1 MMIKT
6 LTTWF
11 NSEVEGNP
19 KDANGH
25 PLELATAALMMEVA
39 RADFDRSSEEIDLIL
54 QQLSERLHLSDAEI
68 SNLVAL
74 AEETSEEAHDLYS
87 FTRILSDAFT
97 YVEKKKLVVD
107 LWEIALAD
115 TNIDPQEDH
124 LIRRIAGLLSVD
136 HSDLMHARAQ
146 AKAKTDLS

>member
-19 KDANGH
+19 KDATGH

-124 LIRRIAGLLSVD
+124 VIRRIAGLLSVD
-136 HSDLMHARAQ
+136 HSDLMHARSQ

>member
-19 KDANGH
+19 KDATGH
-25 PLELATAALMMEVA
+25 SLELATAALMMEVA
-39 RADFDRSSEEIDLIL
+39 RADFDRSSKEIDLIL
-54 QQLSERLHLSDAEI
+54 QQLSARLHLSDAEI

-124 LIRRIAGLLSVD
+124 VIRRIAGLLSVD
-136 HSDLMHARAQ
+136 HSDLMHARSK

>member
-19 KDANGH
+19 KDATGH

-54 QQLSERLHLSDAEI
+54 QQLSARLHLSDAEI

-124 LIRRIAGLLSVD
+124 VIRRIAGLLSVD
-136 HSDLMHARAQ
+136 HSDLMHARSQ

>member
-1 MMIKT
+1 MIKS
-6 LTTWF
+6 LTAWF
-11 NSEVEGNP
+11 NSEVNDNP
-19 KDANGH
+19 KDASDH

-54 QQLSERLHLSDAEI
+54 QQLAGRLHLSSSEI

-97 YVEKKKLVVD
+97 YGEKKKLVVD

-124 LIRRIAGLLSVD
+124 IIRRIAGLMSVD

-146 AKAKTDLS
+146 AKAKTNPS

>member
-19 KDANGH
+19 KDATGH

-54 QQLSERLHLSDAEI
+54 QQLSARLHLSDAEI

-124 LIRRIAGLLSVD
+124 VIRRIAGLLNVD
-136 HSDLMHARAQ
+136 HSDLMHARSQ

>member
-1 MMIKT
+1 MIKS
-6 LTTWF
+6 LTAWF
-11 NSEVEGNP
+11 NSEVNDNP
-19 KDANGH
+19 KDASDH

-54 QQLSERLHLSDAEI
+54 QQLAGRLHLSSSEI

-97 YVEKKKLVVD
+97 YGEKKKLVVD

-124 LIRRIAGLLSVD
+124 IIRRIGGLLSVD

-146 AKAKTDLS
+146 AKAKTDPS

>member
-1 MMIKT
+1 MIKS
-6 LTTWF
+6 LTAWF
-11 NSEVEGNP
+11 NSEVNDNP
-19 KDANGH
+19 KDASDH

-54 QQLSERLHLSDAEI
+54 QQLAGRLHLSSSEI

-97 YVEKKKLVVD
+97 YGEKKKLVVD
-107 LWEIALAD
+107 LWEIALPIP
-115 TNIDPQEDH
+115 T
-124 LIRRIAGLLSVD
+124 LIPRRITLFGEL
-136 HSDLMHARAQ
+136 RGF
-146 AKAKTDLS
+146 

>member
-1 MMIKT
+1 MIKS
-6 LTTWF
+6 LTVWF
-11 NSEVEGNP
+11 NSEVNDNS
-19 KDANGH
+19 KDASDH

-54 QQLSERLHLSDAEI
+54 QQLAGRLHLSSSEI

-74 AEETSEEAHDLYS
+74 AEDTSEEAHDLYS

-97 YVEKKKLVVD
+97 YGEKKKLVVD

-124 LIRRIAGLLSVD
+124 IIRRIAGLLSVD

-146 AKAKTDLS
+146 AKAKTDPS

>member
-1 MMIKT
+1 MIKS
-6 LTTWF
+6 LTAWF
-11 NSEVEGNP
+11 NSEVNDNP
-19 KDANGH
+19 KDASDH

-54 QQLSERLHLSDAEI
+54 QQLAGRLHLSSSEI

-97 YVEKKKLVVD
+97 YGEKKKLVVD

-124 LIRRIAGLLSVD
+124 IIRRIAGLLSVD

-146 AKAKTDLS
+146 AEAKTDPS

>member
-1 MMIKT
+1 MIKS
-6 LTTWF
+6 LTVWF
-11 NSEVEGNP
+11 NSEVNDNP
-19 KDANGH
+19 KDASDH

-54 QQLSERLHLSDAEI
+54 RQLAGRLHLSSSEI

-74 AEETSEEAHDLYS
+74 AEDTSEEAHDLYS

-97 YVEKKKLVVD
+97 YGEKKKLVVD

-124 LIRRIAGLLSVD
+124 IIRRIAGLLSVD

-146 AKAKTDLS
+146 AKAKTNPS

>member
-1 MMIKT
+1 MIKS
-6 LTTWF
+6 LTVWF
-11 NSEVEGNP
+11 NSEVNDNP
-19 KDANGH
+19 KDASDH

-54 QQLSERLHLSDAEI
+54 QQLAGRLHLSSSEI

-74 AEETSEEAHDLYS
+74 AEDTSEEAHDLYS

-97 YVEKKKLVVD
+97 YGEKKKLVVD

-124 LIRRIAGLLSVD
+124 IIRRIAGLLSVD

-146 AKAKTDLS
+146 AKAKTNPS

>member
-1 MMIKT
+1 MIKS
-6 LTTWF
+6 LTAWF
-11 NSEVEGNP
+11 NSEIDDKPNN
-19 KDANGH
+19 ASGH

-54 QQLSERLHLSDAEI
+54 QQLSGRLHLSSSEI

-97 YVEKKKLVVD
+97 YGEKKKLVVD

-115 TNIDPQEDH
+115 TYIDPQEDH
-124 LIRRIAGLLSVD
+124 LIRRIAGLLSID
-136 HSDLMHARAQ
+136 HSDLMHARAK
-146 AKAKTDLS
+146 AKAKADP

>member
-1 MMIKT
+1 MIKS
-6 LTTWF
+6 LTAWF
-11 NSEVEGNP
+11 NSEVNDNP
-19 KDANGH
+19 KDASDH

-54 QQLSERLHLSDAEI
+54 QQLAGRLHLSSSEI

-97 YVEKKKLVVD
+97 YGEKKKLVVD

-124 LIRRIAGLLSVD
+124 IIRRIAGLLSVD

-146 AKAKTDLS
+146 AEAKADPS

>member
-1 MMIKT
+1 MIKS
-6 LTTWF
+6 LTVWF
-11 NSEVEGNP
+11 NSEVNDNP
-19 KDANGH
+19 KDASDH

-54 QQLSERLHLSDAEI
+54 QQLAGRLHLSSSEI

-74 AEETSEEAHDLYS
+74 AEDTSEEAHDLYS

-97 YVEKKKLVVD
+97 YGEKKKLVVD

-124 LIRRIAGLLSVD
+124 IIRRIAGLMSVD

-146 AKAKTDLS
+146 AKAKTNPS

>member
-1 MMIKT
+1 MIKS
-6 LTTWF
+6 LTAWF
-11 NSEVEGNP
+11 NSEVNDNP
-19 KDANGH
+19 KDASDH

-54 QQLSERLHLSDAEI
+54 QQLAGRLHLSSSEI

-74 AEETSEEAHDLYS
+74 AEETAEEAHDLYR
-87 FTRILSDAFT
+87 FTLILSDAFT
-97 YVEKKKLVVD
+97 YAEKKKLVVD

-124 LIRRIAGLLSVD
+124 IIRRIAGLLSVD

-146 AKAKTDLS
+146 AKAKTDPS

>member
-1 MMIKT
+1 MIKS
-6 LTTWF
+6 LTAWF
-11 NSEVEGNP
+11 NSEVNDNP
-19 KDANGH
+19 KDASDH

-54 QQLSERLHLSDAEI
+54 QQLAGRLHLSSSEI

-97 YVEKKKLVVD
+97 YGEKKKLVVD

-124 LIRRIAGLLSVD
+124 IIRRIAGLLSVD
-136 HSDLMHARAQ
+136 HGDLMHARAQ
-146 AKAKTDLS
+146 AKAKTDPS